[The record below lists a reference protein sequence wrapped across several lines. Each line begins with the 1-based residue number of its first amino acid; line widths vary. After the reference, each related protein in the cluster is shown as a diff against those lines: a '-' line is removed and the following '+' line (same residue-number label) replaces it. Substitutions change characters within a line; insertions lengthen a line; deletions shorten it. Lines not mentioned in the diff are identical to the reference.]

1 MMIFGYLDKGSSVRL
16 LHHDFTKMFS
26 KFSKINWQIFA
37 IICLCS
43 LFIIPIIDSYS
54 PRTSILSPTSTTLTP
69 SSQTVTI
76 THVSLGVTTFSS
88 STISPTSTT
97 LSSSSLTVTPTQA
110 SPGIQTFS
118 SSTISPTSTTLIPTN
133 IQLESAPLFVV
144 SSTTSSIPSPG
155 INTLTGTEPT
165 FPPSKVTSS
174 IPSPGINT
182 LTGTKL
188 TDLALIDQ
196 KTTLPIASPT
206 STTIT
211 GITLEE
217 FQVLLDPTAIIFF
230 FNTEDGFTQIVVTQ
244 SDVALEQIIIPED
257 VTATTSINYKEILQ
271 TELDGSKS
279 VSIVNSYDVEK
290 QTNTVDINAAL
301 PSSLTITGSSLWDG
315 TLTLPTNQSIA
326 EFDVTGFEPTFS
338 FEFGEPNISLSFSTP
353 IKFTLENQ
361 AGQDA
366 AIQEP
371 TRTAIIET
379 ICDNEDPLLVSNIP
393 SAFPQACRIDSGTN
407 LVILSGIGSKFAV
420 GGVKVLALGAIATG
434 GGGSSGSGSNFGDT
448 TVSGESS
455 GAGGFGGIIAELDLS
470 DPNAVTILH
479 PEDRLI
485 LRQDL
490 YENQGINNIEHVS
503 LYFGQDTPEKL
514 TSSTTYI
521 MFEKDEPLK
530 ISDPNGYFTDK
541 TKFNI
546 LERDAY
552 NFVLKYDIEF
562 ASPMPKSDML
572 LYMYDGD
579 RNLSKK
585 FFDDK
590 IVVLPKEPEII
601 LEQEVGDSNIRVPD
615 WIKTSAG
622 WWADDQIT
630 ENGFAKGIEYWIQND
645 IMKLPPAEFLEE
657 NGATKDIPDWVR
669 NTAGWW
675 ADGLIPDD
683 DFVSGIKYLV
693 EQGIILV

>member
-1 MMIFGYLDKGSSVRL
+1 
-16 LHHDFTKMFS
+16 MFS

-54 PRTSILSPTSTTLTP
+54 SRTSILSPTSETLIP
-69 SSQTVTI
+69 S
-76 THVSLGVTTFSS
+76 FE
-88 STISPTSTT
+88 
-97 LSSSSLTVTPTQA
+97 TVTPTEA
-110 SPGIQTFS
+110 SPGITAFL
-118 SSTISPTSTTLIPTN
+118 SSTLFPTSETLIPTN
-133 IQLESAPLFVV
+133 ILLEKAPVFVV
-144 SSTTSSIPSPG
+144 SSTTSSISLPVSSTLTGTELTFLPSKVTSSISLPV
-155 INTLTGTEPT
+155 INTLTGTELTDPT
-165 FPPSKVTSS
+165 
-174 IPSPGINT
+174 
-182 LTGTKL
+182 L
-188 TDLALIDQ
+188 TDLI
-196 KTTLPIASPT
+196 TTLPIAAPT

-211 GITLEE
+211 GTTLEE

-230 FNTEDGFTQIVVTQ
+230 FNTEDGFTQLVITQ

-257 VTATTSINYKEILQ
+257 VTATTSIDYEEILQ
-271 TELDGSKS
+271 TEADGSKS
-279 VSIVNSYDVEK
+279 VSIVNSFSIDK
-290 QTNTVDINAAL
+290 QTDEVDVDATL
-301 PSSLTITGSSLWDG
+301 PSNLKLTGSSLWDG
-315 TLTLPTNQSIA
+315 TLTLPTKEPIEQ
-326 EFDVTGFEPTFS
+326 FDVTGFEPTFS

-371 TRTAIIET
+371 TRKAIIET

-393 SAFPQACRIDSGTN
+393 SAFPQACKIDSGTN

-420 GGVKVLALGAIATG
+420 GGVKALALGAIVTG

-470 DPNAVTILH
+470 DPNAVTELH

-503 LYFGQDTPEKL
+503 LYFGQDRPEKL
-514 TSSTTYI
+514 TSSKTYI

-541 TKFNI
+541 TKFDI

-562 ASPMPKSDML
+562 ASTMPKSDML
-572 LYMYDGD
+572 LYAYDGD
-579 RNLSKK
+579 RNISKK

-590 IVVLPKEPEII
+590 LVVLPIEPEII
-601 LEQEVGDSNIRVPD
+601 LEQEVGDSKIRVPD

-622 WWADDQIT
+622 WWSDDQIT
-630 ENGFAKGIEYWIQND
+630 ENDFAKGIEYWIQND
-645 IMKLPPAEFLEE
+645 IMKSPPVEFLEE
-657 NGATKDIPDWVR
+657 NGAKGIPDWVR

-675 ADGLIPDD
+675 GDGLIPDD

-693 EQGIILV
+693 EHGIIIV